1 MKYINLNTNVIL
13 ALVTTV
19 LIATGTPAQ
28 AEENGFTLEDS
39 IRSQIFTELRSNV
52 ENLYQSS
59 QLLVPNIDISKVSR
73 VAGNNSNNG
82 FVLPV
87 SVNKNPSGKGETV
100 ESIN

>member
-19 LIATGTPAQ
+19 LIATGTSAQ

-39 IRSQIFTELRSNV
+39 IRSQIFTELKSNV

-59 QLLVPNIDISKVSR
+59 QLLVPNIDTAKASR
-73 VAGNNSNNG
+73 IAGNTSNGGFALPISVNSNS
-82 FVLPV
+82 LEPD
-87 SVNKNPSGKGETV
+87 KTV
-100 ESIN
+100 ENIN

>member
-19 LIATGTPAQ
+19 LIATGVPAQ

-39 IRSQIFTELRSNV
+39 IRSQIFTELKSNV

-59 QLLVPNIDISKVSR
+59 QLLVPNIDTAKASR
-73 VAGNNSNNG
+73 IAGNTSNSHL
-82 FVLPV
+82 VLPI
-87 SVNKNPSGKGETV
+87 SVNSDSLEPDNTV
-100 ESIN
+100 ENIN

>member
-19 LIATGTPAQ
+19 LIATGAPAQ

-39 IRSQIFTELRSNV
+39 IRSQIFTELKSNV

-59 QLLVPNIDISKVSR
+59 QLLVPSIDTSKASR
-73 VAGNNSNNG
+73 IAGNTFNGGFALPISVNSNS
-82 FVLPV
+82 LE
-87 SVNKNPSGKGETV
+87 SDKAV
-100 ESIN
+100 ENIN